1 MDFMTN
7 FKTAVKGS
15 VLLLAH
21 EAEENIVGEKLGPQR
36 KQWVLDKLHDVLTNA
51 GIYGKKLFG
60 VFSLDALI
68 DAALNQLVEWA
79 AAKLKTGFDALEK
92 L

>member
-1 MDFMTN
+1 MNFTN
-7 FKTAVKGS
+7 LKTGLKAAV
-15 VLLLAH
+15 LALAH
-21 EAEENIVGEKLGPQR
+21 EAEEQIVGEKKGPER
-36 KQWVLDKLHDVLTNA
+36 KAWVLDRLHSVLRNA

-68 DAALNQLVEWA
+68 DGALNNLIDWA